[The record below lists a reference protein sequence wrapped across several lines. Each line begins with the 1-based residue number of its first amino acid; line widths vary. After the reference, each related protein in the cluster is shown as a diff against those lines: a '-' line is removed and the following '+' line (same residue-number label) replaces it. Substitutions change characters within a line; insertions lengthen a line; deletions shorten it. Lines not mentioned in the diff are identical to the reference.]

1 MAPVKRFYVPTGG
14 HKLIDIYRAMRD
26 SFEQTIGNLDP
37 SWYEDSPEQMPI
49 DLDDNETWTSF
60 NRGLAAL
67 RAWKPSGWQAADRAP
82 TQARGCRQKSH
93 LRSPLQAWSA

>member
-1 MAPVKRFYVPTGG
+1 MPTKRQGAITVLSLGLEGG
-14 HKLIDIYRAMRD
+14 GCRIMGR
-26 SFEQTIGNLDP
+26 QGP
-37 SWYEDSPEQMPI
+37 SGWVFWQAGTSMDI

-60 NRGLAAL
+60 KKLAAL